1 MAKIKIKKEIRYHG
15 TAIVEMAIVLELLLL
30 LTMGAIEY
38 GWIFLKSQQITN
50 AARQAARVAIRPD
63 ATNEQVVNT
72 IDDLMDKA
80 GMAGSGY
87 VSEIPDVTSVS
98 TGGALTIKVTVPCE
112 NVALINIPL
121 LPTPTNLGSA
131 VTMAKEGP

>member
-1 MAKIKIKKEIRYHG
+1 MAKIKKQKEIRYYG
-15 TAIVEMAIVLELLLL
+15 TAVVETAIVLGLLLL
-30 LTMGAIEY
+30 LTMGTIEY

-50 AARQAARVAIRPD
+50 AVRQAARVAIRPD

-80 GMAGSGY
+80 GMASSGY
-87 VSEIPDVTSVS
+87 NIDKPDVTSIS
-98 TGGALTIKVTVPCE
+98 TGDALTIKITVLCE

-121 LPTPTNLGSA
+121 LPTPTNLGAS

>member
-1 MAKIKIKKEIRYHG
+1 MAKIKKQKEFRYHG
-15 TAIVEMAIVLELLLL
+15 TSIVEAALVFELLLI

-63 ATNEQVVNT
+63 ATNDQVEDT
-72 IDDLMDKA
+72 IDDLMKKA
-80 GMAGSGY
+80 GMADSGY
-87 VSEIPDVTSVS
+87 VTEKPDVTSIS
-98 TGGALTIKVTVPCE
+98 TGDPLTVKVTVLCE

-121 LPTPTNLGSA
+121 LPTPTNLGSS

>member
-1 MAKIKIKKEIRYHG
+1 MAEIKIKKEIRYHG
-15 TAIVEMAIVLELLLL
+15 TAVVETAIVLELLLL

-63 ATNEQVVNT
+63 ATNQQVIDT
-72 IDDLMDKA
+72 IDDLMDEA
-80 GMAGSGY
+80 GMADSGY
-87 VSEIPDVTSVS
+87 VTEIPDVTSVS
-98 TGGALTIKVTVPCE
+98 TGGALTIKVTVLCE

-121 LPTPTNLGSA
+121 LPTPTNLGST

>member
-15 TAIVEMAIVLELLLL
+15 TAIVEMAIVITLLMY
-30 LTMGAIEY
+30 LTLGVIEY
-38 GWIFLKSQQITN
+38 GWLFLKSQQITN
-50 AARQAARVAIRPD
+50 AVRQATRVAIRPD

-80 GMAGSGY
+80 GMASSGY
-87 VSEIPDVTSVS
+87 NIDKPDVTSIS
-98 TGGALTIKVTVPCE
+98 TGDALTIKITVLCE

-121 LPTPTNLGSA
+121 LPTPTNLGAS

>member
-1 MAKIKIKKEIRYHG
+1 MAKIKKQKEVRYHG
-15 TAIVEMAIVLELLLL
+15 TTIVEAALVFPLLLI

-63 ATNEQVVNT
+63 ATNQQVVDS

-80 GMAGSGY
+80 GMASSGY
-87 VSEIPDVTSVS
+87 ATEIPDVTSIS
-98 TGGALTIKVTVPCE
+98 TGGALTIKVTVPCV